1 MRTKTDKYPNGYAN
15 KIEYWQGRFND
26 AVTNCDVQAIDKA
39 AESLKYFIEKQTL
52 WVFEKIKAKQEAEMS
67 TDKGEIL
74 KVWCESSY
82 DFEDTEM
89 EGDEYLVIAVDMG
102 SEGTKTIG
110 SMDIKLKEAADAF
123 AEIFNAE
130 KFVLAK

>member
-15 KIEYWQGRFND
+15 KIEYWNGELLKAIKHNTTDVVDKCVDKLRYF
-26 AVTNCDVQAIDKA
+26 TN
-39 AESLKYFIEKQTL
+39 KQTE
-52 WVFEKIKAKQEAEMS
+52 WEAGEMS
-67 TDKGEIL
+67 TDKGDIL

-82 DFEDTEM
+82 DFEDTER

-110 SMDIKLKEAADAF
+110 TMDIELKEAADAF
-123 AEIFNAE
+123 AEIVNAE
-130 KFVLAK
+130 KFALAK